1 MRTRAA
7 GFKMTETLSRETR
20 PATSFKVTP
29 LMRKRLTSHVQEMI
43 ERSLTHFPEL
53 YGRVIM
59 VGYTRKHLGSATV
72 TYRKGVISGLAIR
85 LKVRKLTYQT
95 IGHELTHL
103 LQGLA
108 HAARA
113 PARAADPAKI
123 PCGEKQCDIWTL
135 ARHELFCD
143 DAPTYL
149 RLPRAIRESWSAY
162 ASVVRAL
169 CIRAIDK
176 RKSQRRYIQWL
187 EAEIRALAKTPLRAI
202 SAQQQLEL
210 PLPD

>member
-1 MRTRAA
+1 
-7 GFKMTETLSRETR
+7 
-20 PATSFKVTP
+20 
-29 LMRKRLTSHVQEMI
+29 MRKRLTRRAQEMI
-43 ERSLTHFPEL
+43 ESSLAHFPEL
-53 YGRVIM
+53 KGQLIT

-72 TYRKGVISGLAIR
+72 TYRKGIISGLAIR

-108 HAARA
+108 HAERSRARS
-113 PARAADPAKI
+113 ADPAKI
-123 PCGEKQCDIWTL
+123 PSGEKQCDIWTL

-149 RLPRAIRESWSAY
+149 RLPRVMRESWPAY
-162 ASVVRAL
+162 AAAVRAL

-176 RKSQRRYIQWL
+176 RKSHRRYIHWL
-187 EAEIRALAKTPLRAI
+187 EAELRTLAKTPLRATPH
-202 SAQQQLEL
+202 QQLEL
-210 PLPD
+210 PLPN